1 MVARLLQ
8 RVTLAGGLV
17 LAGLASYLVAT
28 PVHADPATAQIT
40 GTVTDEFLLPL
51 SGIQASAYVWDAT
64 NGWWNYAAAGFTDSN
79 GSYAVG
85 GLSAGTYRVC
95 FFDFSTD
102 YVSECYDDA
111 DYNFYS
117 VTATATDIAVS
128 AGGTTSGIDAQLA
141 FAGHITGTV
150 TDASGAALSAIE
162 AEAQVFD
169 VVGGYWSTEGWGYT
183 QSDGTYEIGGLP
195 AGTYRV
201 CFWDWNTGTYL
212 GECYDDAG
220 ADVNN
225 ATDIAVI
232 AGGTTTGIDAQ
243 LDLAA
248 HIAGT
253 VSDSSG
259 AVLAGVSV
267 RAHVWD
273 TSNSYWRNVR
283 SATTDANGAYDIGG
297 LSAGTYRVCF
307 FDWNTGDY
315 LNECYDDAGADV
327 NNATDIAVIAGGT
340 TTGIDAQ
347 LDLAAHIAGT
357 VSDSSGAVVAGVS
370 VRAHVWDTSNSYW
383 RNVRSATTDANGAY
397 DIGGL
402 SAGTYRQLRVER
414 RRDPRLLGKQR
425 LWPVHAPRRRLRP
438 GQRGQ
443 LSHLRADRQRDP
455 RLLGKQRLWP
465 GHAARWHVQP
475 GERGRLSHL
484 CGQHRRN
491 PRLLG
496 IQCLWPGHAP
506 CRNL

>member
-183 QSDGTYEIGGLP
+183 QSDGTYQIGGLP

-232 AGGTTTGIDAQ
+232 AGRTTTGIDAQ

-370 VRAHVWDTSNSYW
+370 VRAHVRDTSN
-383 RNVRSATTDANGAY
+383 RLLAKRPIGHHGRQRCVRHRR
-397 DIGGL
+397 L
-402 SAGTYRQLRVER
+402 V
-414 RRDPRLLGKQR
+414 RRDIPTT
-425 LWPVHAPRRRLRP
+425 
-438 GQRGQ
+438 
-443 LSHLRADRQRDP
+443 
-455 RLLGKQRLWP
+455 
-465 GHAARWHVQP
+465 AR
-475 GERGRLSHL
+475 
-484 CGQHRRN
+484 
-491 PRLLG
+491 
-496 IQCLWPGHAP
+496 
-506 CRNL
+506 